1 MKLAIVLHTF
11 NPGIQ
16 EAEAGKTPDT
26 SVSTYEVYTV
36 SKQQSKP
43 KQQKL
48 VDEFFFVL
56 FFCFSFLR
64 QCFFV

>member
-1 MKLAIVLHTF
+1 MLHTF

-56 FFCFSFLR
+56 LC
-64 QCFFV
+64 